1 MVLGAITP
9 GQGPQTRIVQPNV
22 SSQTQTAAP
31 SYVPDTA
38 KTPSNP
44 AGEAAQ
50 GEFADY
56 IKKYGAY
63 VAIGVLLLLLLN
75 KNN

>member
-22 SSQTQTAAP
+22 SSQAQTAAP

-38 KTPSNP
+38 KAP
-44 AGEAAQ
+44 AGAAAQ

>member
-9 GQGPQTRIVQPNV
+9 GQAPQTRIVQPNV

-44 AGEAAQ
+44 AGQ

>member
-1 MVLGAITP
+1 M
-9 GQGPQTRIVQPNV
+9 

-38 KTPSNP
+38 KTP
-44 AGEAAQ
+44 AGAAAQ

>member
-22 SSQTQTAAP
+22 SSQAQTTAP

-38 KTPSNP
+38 KTP
-44 AGEAAQ
+44 AGAAAQ